1 MKIVQLT
8 LSDFLLV
15 KDSGISKM
23 TVNFTTAI
31 QLIIG
36 SNGCG
41 KSQYSKQLS
50 VYPASRSLFGKK
62 GFKSLIIEKDGFEY
76 KLESEYEKPSS
87 PHAFYEVGNEENL
100 NTGRTTDI
108 QKELILEHLGITPLV
123 DDLIMNRIVFP
134 KMKSTA
140 RKEFLMANNPN
151 DIGFIS
157 QELKK
162 VSSKIRACKSNI
174 ARLQSRKILLEQDLL
189 SIEDVQ
195 ALETEKLH
203 IEKDL
208 SFFQNQIMEIDIGSK
223 IIGSLEE
230 VQLSVNPLRE
240 NLKKIRF
247 KMRHFSHISRDNNE
261 RTILKNKLSGQIS
274 SFNTRLEEM
283 DALIIKQSEELSDL
297 EVQYRDLS
305 PDGDLQ
311 EIENTILR
319 LELDRDKLKTSK
331 PDFEISRENLNH
343 YYNSIETIGQV
354 LSTFQTIGNTPLY
367 SSKKRNHREKILS
380 NAQYKQSRYEMTL
393 ADLRSQY
400 DELSKRHSMS
410 PSDIPDTPC
419 AKNACPLYAHFME
432 GYETTESKR
441 VSIKARIEKGERL
454 YKRLTLFISK
464 MIDYFNITKQ
474 YHDKIQWLV
483 NEAQGNPILHSVLR
497 SLDILSTLSSSP
509 NRIYQRLKDEYDHI
523 DQWIKYKEVL
533 EQLEVTN
540 TLKQRCMGSQSH
552 DTIKLVVSIENLKR
566 SLQALRTEI
575 TNVSDNLYK
584 SKRQLEDICKY
595 EDIKSEVL
603 QLQEKYSHYIHYLAD
618 RHELDKLSFLK
629 RAVEDIRSNTYL
641 RMSEVERTL
650 RAQSGLKERYQEE
663 VVNELNRIEKDLSD
677 LIHIEKAL
685 IDIPKEIT
693 IDFLN
698 GIFEQANKIIEMVWT
713 IPFRIEPLSYD
724 NPLNYEFMISGDND
738 SLREMD
744 DCSEGQT
751 EILSLA
757 INLALRIE
765 LGHLNLPIVLDETG
779 RTFDEKHKQ
788 NLVFL
793 LKKLLDE
800 NIISQIFLIS
810 HHAVMHDS
818 FSNTETLVI
827 RSDNVMLPE
836 KYNDHCEII

>member
-1 MKIVQLT
+1 
-8 LSDFLLV
+8 
-15 KDSGISKM
+15 
-23 TVNFTTAI
+23 
-31 QLIIG
+31 
-36 SNGCG
+36 
-41 KSQYSKQLS
+41 
-50 VYPASRSLFGKK
+50 
-62 GFKSLIIEKDGFEY
+62 
-76 KLESEYEKPSS
+76 
-87 PHAFYEVGNEENL
+87 
-100 NTGRTTDI
+100 
-108 QKELILEHLGITPLV
+108 
-123 DDLIMNRIVFP
+123 
-134 KMKSTA
+134 
-140 RKEFLMANNPN
+140 
-151 DIGFIS
+151 
-157 QELKK
+157 
-162 VSSKIRACKSNI
+162 
-174 ARLQSRKILLEQDLL
+174 
-189 SIEDVQ
+189 
-195 ALETEKLH
+195 
-203 IEKDL
+203 
-208 SFFQNQIMEIDIGSK
+208 
-223 IIGSLEE
+223 
-230 VQLSVNPLRE
+230 
-240 NLKKIRF
+240 
-247 KMRHFSHISRDNNE
+247 
-261 RTILKNKLSGQIS
+261 
-274 SFNTRLEEM
+274 
-283 DALIIKQSEELSDL
+283 
-297 EVQYRDLS
+297 
-305 PDGDLQ
+305 
-311 EIENTILR
+311 
-319 LELDRDKLKTSK
+319 
-331 PDFEISRENLNH
+331 
-343 YYNSIETIGQV
+343 
-354 LSTFQTIGNTPLY
+354 
-367 SSKKRNHREKILS
+367 
-380 NAQYKQSRYEMTL
+380 
-393 ADLRSQY
+393 
-400 DELSKRHSMS
+400 
-410 PSDIPDTPC
+410 
-419 AKNACPLYAHFME
+419 
-432 GYETTESKR
+432 
-441 VSIKARIEKGERL
+441 
-454 YKRLTLFISK
+454 
-464 MIDYFNITKQ
+464 MIDYFNITRP
-474 YHDKIQWLV
+474 YHEKIQWLV
-483 NEAQGNPILHSVLR
+483 NEAQGNPILHGVLR

-566 SLQALRTEI
+566 SLQAIRTEI

-595 EDIKSEVL
+595 ENIKSEVL
-603 QLQEKYSHYIHYLAD
+603 QLQEQYSHYIHYLANK
-618 RHELDKLSFLK
+618 HELDKLSFLK
-629 RAVEDIRSNTYL
+629 RAVEAIRSNTYL

-836 KYNDHCEII
+836 KYNDHCEIV